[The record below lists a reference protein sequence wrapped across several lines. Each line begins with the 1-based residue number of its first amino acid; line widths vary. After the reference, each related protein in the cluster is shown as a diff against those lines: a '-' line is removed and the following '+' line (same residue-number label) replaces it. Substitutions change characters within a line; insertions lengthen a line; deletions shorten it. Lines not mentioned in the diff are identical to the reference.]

1 MPPLAALDAGRRAL
15 FVGPFGQQ
23 LIDLFFVQRK
33 RQGAHHDSD
42 HTSSQRG
49 AGRRGTGSRKTRLG
63 SAWRPP
69 PSMTMRLTLT
79 RCAERERK
87 NQGQPVSGAVR
98 LAGEPAQYNQGAA
111 ADAEFAENM
120 LEMFLD
126 GVFHDTELP
135 GHLFVGESLAQKP
148 DNLLL
153 AFGEH
158 VRGADPI
165 AIRLCIDRVREYLPR
180 RRAPPLGLSPLT
192 LAALDQGRFGA
203 RGRPALSPG
212 LHSSAAKALVSGTTL
227 LFFPCISYALFRQE
241 VE

>member
-1 MPPLAALDAGRRAL
+1 MLLC
-15 FVGPFGQQ
+15 
-23 LIDLFFVQRK
+23 
-33 RQGAHHDSD
+33 
-42 HTSSQRG
+42 G
-49 AGRRGTGSRKTRLG
+49 AGRTGTGSPKTRLARVSLA
-63 SAWRPP
+63 SAAVNETAAHPHK
-69 PSMTMRLTLT
+69 

-111 ADAEFAENM
+111 ADAELAENM

-180 RRAPPLGLSPLT
+180 RRAPPPRCRRPWPRSTRP
-192 LAALDQGRFGA
+192 GA
-203 RGRPALSPG
+203 GSW
-212 LHSSAAKALVSGTTL
+212 T
-227 LFFPCISYALFRQE
+227 E
-241 VE
+241 